1 MYPQITGGSFLTHG
15 VLIVTE
21 ERIKG
26 SDLPLKRIIT
36 SIVFF
41 LAISFATFY
50 FLYKFFGEPN
60 RILIF
65 TEFSYSILFL
75 LVVALFLYY
84 FLDGLRLYF
93 ILRTLNQKID
103 FKHLF
108 KLVFINLFISNITPF
123 ATGGGFAQIYY
134 LHKNGVSLGSA
145 TAATT
150 LRTLLATAFIFILA
164 PLVLITRGNLAA
176 LLPGDSILLY
186 SVIFIVVY
194 LLFFYVVIFK
204 NSLPKKYIYKFFY
217 LLNSKEII
225 SRERFRKSILYL
237 FKHIDLFRRKLLE
250 FFRNDI
256 RFVFLSLLSTVLFL
270 LAEFSFSIILIRG
283 MGYEVP
289 IVTILFIQVVIVFV
303 MYFAPTPG
311 ASGVAEG
318 GYALLFTRLVAEKD
332 LFPLIFSWRL
342 FTKYIGIFI
351 GMLIFFAI
359 TYREFNSRFFQVL
372 KKVLRL
378 KNNRCEGENY
388 H

>member
-1 MYPQITGGSFLTHG
+1 
-15 VLIVTE
+15 
-21 ERIKG
+21 
-26 SDLPLKRIIT
+26 
-36 SIVFF
+36 
-41 LAISFATFY
+41 
-50 FLYKFFGEPN
+50 
-60 RILIF
+60 
-65 TEFSYSILFL
+65 
-75 LVVALFLYY
+75 
-84 FLDGLRLYF
+84 
-93 ILRTLNQKID
+93 
-103 FKHLF
+103 
-108 KLVFINLFISNITPF
+108 
-123 ATGGGFAQIYY
+123 
-134 LHKNGVSLGSA
+134 
-145 TAATT
+145 
-150 LRTLLATAFIFILA
+150 
-164 PLVLITRGNLAA
+164 
-176 LLPGDSILLY
+176 
-186 SVIFIVVY
+186 
-194 LLFFYVVIFK
+194 VVIFK

>member
-1 MYPQITGGSFLTHG
+1 
-15 VLIVTE
+15 
-21 ERIKG
+21 
-26 SDLPLKRIIT
+26 
-36 SIVFF
+36 
-41 LAISFATFY
+41 
-50 FLYKFFGEPN
+50 
-60 RILIF
+60 
-65 TEFSYSILFL
+65 
-75 LVVALFLYY
+75 
-84 FLDGLRLYF
+84 
-93 ILRTLNQKID
+93 
-103 FKHLF
+103 
-108 KLVFINLFISNITPF
+108 VFINLFISNITPF